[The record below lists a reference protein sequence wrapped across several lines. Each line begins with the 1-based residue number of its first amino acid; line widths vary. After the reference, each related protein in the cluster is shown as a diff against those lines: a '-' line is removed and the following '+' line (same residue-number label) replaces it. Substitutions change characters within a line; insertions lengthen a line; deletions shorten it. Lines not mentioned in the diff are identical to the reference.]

1 MVPCIGTY
9 LCCLSCCRVLT
20 GLPLD
25 GPKRTVFS
33 LVAGSHT
40 HYLAADTSRE
50 ARQWVS
56 GIREAWLHC
65 FQHTARE
72 SRDGVGGTGLVTG
85 VGALVTSQ
93 QLVAQNALLRESI
106 RELNVQASVRDS
118 EYWK

>member
-1 MVPCIGTY
+1 M
-9 LCCLSCCRVLT
+9 
-20 GLPLD
+20 
-25 GPKRTVFS
+25 FS

-40 HYLAADTSRE
+40 HYLAADTPRE

-56 GIREAWLHC
+56 AIREAWLHC

-72 SRDGVGGTGLVTG
+72 SHEGAAAGGLVTV
-85 VGALVTSQ
+85 VGAVVTSQ

-106 RELNVQASVRDS
+106 RELNVQASARDS